1 MWTWAQLCGRE
12 GTGSPSPPFLR
23 KTPEGRPGTRSYEG
37 RCSRHDGQREEHQV
51 WCVLTPASERGA
63 WCGAWYGQA
72 HVPGNWL
79 CHAVWWE
86 PRAGFDTEP
95 REEALALEAA
105 VDRRGLCRSGAPGLP
120 ERCSWVARAG
130 PRSRSIRAAV
140 TGHRRP
146 GQTGQ
151 TVPSHGAGG
160 WKSAGQVLWWRLSLA
175 CRQPPAR
182 CPPSMGR
189 ERRSPFLSSD
199 GKGAHPCGFVTSS
212 EPSFPARATPP
223 SPIALKVEFQ
233 PMNLFIFIFFGGGAG
248 AKHSVPNT

>member
-1 MWTWAQLCGRE
+1 M
-12 GTGSPSPPFLR
+12 
-23 KTPEGRPGTRSYEG
+23 
-37 RCSRHDGQREEHQV
+37 
-51 WCVLTPASERGA
+51 
-63 WCGAWYGQA
+63 
-72 HVPGNWL
+72 
-79 CHAVWWE
+79 
-86 PRAGFDTEP
+86 
-95 REEALALEAA
+95 
-105 VDRRGLCRSGAPGLP
+105 P

-140 TGHRRP
+140 TAHRRP

-160 WKSAGQVLWWRLSLA
+160 WKSAGQVLWRRLSLA

-233 PMNLFIFIFFGGGAG
+233 PMNLFIFIFFGGGARG
-248 AKHSVPNT
+248 PNIQSLTPELCASPLSLRPFNFAGLWIVLPKLSVAKDHFFLMCSGV

>member
-23 KTPEGRPGTRSYEG
+23 KTPEGWPGTRSYEG

-95 REEALALEAA
+95 REEALPLEAA

-120 ERCSWVARAG
+120 EQARDLGPSERLSQRTTDRGRRDGQFLLTALEAGSLRARCCGGVSPWLADSRPPGVLPAWGGSAG
-130 PRSRSIRAAV
+130 LPSSPV
-140 TGHRRP
+140 TGR
-146 GQTGQ
+146 
-151 TVPSHGAGG
+151 
-160 WKSAGQVLWWRLSLA
+160 VLIRVAS
-175 CRQPPAR
+175 
-182 CPPSMGR
+182 
-189 ERRSPFLSSD
+189 
-199 GKGAHPCGFVTSS
+199 
-212 EPSFPARATPP
+212 
-223 SPIALKVEFQ
+223 
-233 PMNLFIFIFFGGGAG
+233 
-248 AKHSVPNT
+248 

>member
-23 KTPEGRPGTRSYEG
+23 KTPEGRPGTRSYED

-120 ERCSWVARAG
+120 EQARGLGPSGRLSQGTADRGRRDRQFLLTALEAGSLRARCCGGVSPWLADSRPPGVLPAWGGSAG
-130 PRSRSIRAAV
+130 LPSSPV
-140 TGHRRP
+140 TG
-146 GQTGQ
+146 
-151 TVPSHGAGG
+151 
-160 WKSAGQVLWWRLSLA
+160 
-175 CRQPPAR
+175 
-182 CPPSMGR
+182 
-189 ERRSPFLSSD
+189 
-199 GKGAHPCGFVTSS
+199 
-212 EPSFPARATPP
+212 RALIRVA
-223 SPIALKVEFQ
+223 S
-233 PMNLFIFIFFGGGAG
+233 
-248 AKHSVPNT
+248 